1 MKNLADLA
9 DLAFLVDLC
18 PTMSAAH
25 RHDEHFSMLSQLPPD
40 EPAGKLFIALYLQPW
55 LPLAM
60 REQVAA
66 KRFTDPQWLVE
77 YADTLWEAWVVQLI
91 TAAILSGGPLQ
102 SEAPQHRGCSWGHF
116 SSRARPYSQSPC
128 CHFFP
133 GLPSLSL
140 AVSTSPVYICYYH

>member
-77 YADTLWEAWVVQLI
+77 YADTQSWARVPKI
-91 TAAILSGGPLQ
+91 TSRL
-102 SEAPQHRGCSWGHF
+102 APVRLFQT
-116 SSRARPYSQSPC
+116 
-128 CHFFP
+128 
-133 GLPSLSL
+133 
-140 AVSTSPVYICYYH
+140 V